1 MNSEK
6 LLEGRTELGPPD
18 WTGITAVQDMYGL
31 PSRER
36 TLGDYW
42 RIIRKRKWTLIVSL
56 VVVITA
62 AALISLRM
70 TPIYDSVA
78 RISIASQAPS
88 ILNFKDNQQYNSDPG
103 ESEELLITT
112 QVNILQS
119 NTLALLVIKNL
130 GLNNLPS
137 LCWKGAA
144 KQYWRRCRCLN
155 RRPKL

>member
-6 LLEGRTELGPPD
+6 LLEGSTELGPPD
-18 WTGITAVQDMYGL
+18 WTGITTAQDMYGL

-62 AALISLRM
+62 AALTSLTRPP
-70 TPIYDSVA
+70 TDDTVA

-103 ESEELLITT
+103 ESEDLLITT

-119 NTLALLVIKNL
+119 NTRSEEHTSEL
-130 GLNNLPS
+130 
-137 LCWKGAA
+137 
-144 KQYWRRCRCLN
+144 
-155 RRPKL
+155 

>member
-1 MNSEK
+1 MSSTNKLPESTSE
-6 LLEGRTELGPPD
+6 LAPPD
-18 WTGITAVQDMYGL
+18 WTAITTVQDMYGL
-31 PSRER
+31 SSRER

-70 TPIYDSVA
+70 IPIYDSVT

-103 ESEELLITT
+103 ENEELLITT

-130 GLNNLPS
+130 GLN
-137 LCWKGAA
+137 
-144 KQYWRRCRCLN
+144 
-155 RRPKL
+155 